1 MDQRGRLH
9 YAGSAFSLSICG
21 GYITQVRVDERYQ
34 VLKCLGFAFPPLHQ
48 QKCDFTLLSSMLL
61 PTTEST
67 GSVVMPSFIGK
78 KGVRGHFKTASI
90 VSAIDIF
97 TSANKC

>member
-1 MDQRGRLH
+1 
-9 YAGSAFSLSICG
+9 
-21 GYITQVRVDERYQ
+21 
-34 VLKCLGFAFPPLHQ
+34 
-48 QKCDFTLLSSMLL
+48 MLL

-67 GSVVMPSFIGK
+67 GSVVMPRFIGK
-78 KGVRGHFKTASI
+78 KAVRGHFKTASI